1 MATACSQ
8 CGFTLVEGDAFCGK
22 CGARRSDTPQS
33 TAALAGSKTS
43 SIAALAIAGIGAAVM
58 IDLAVETF
66 LAGSTLR
73 WWAVAAAAAYLGLTV
88 AARWRDI
95 GWSSQLTIVLVSVL
109 GLAAATAWRPAGLAD
124 GVRFAGQPTSR
135 VFACLTAGALVVAI
149 ITVVRATIL
158 PLAAR
163 LVFSLLALYGLAAFA
178 LGAWQTT
185 AYQALFA
192 GDNIW
197 HAAPRWLQ
205 GGVIGGLVALPLALL
220 VVLAGG
226 VAHGKRSWS
235 PQSIVIFVSTLAI
248 AFSAFT
254 NGAGAGQPGVHLDLS
269 PAGISA
275 SDQARDA
282 QTQPDQRTFADAD
295 ALLKRIAD
303 APEPSKFNVEKTA
316 DAIGNNPAALFAY
329 VHDHVRTEIYSGVL
343 RGARGTLMSGA
354 GNAWDQALLLA
365 AMLRHQ
371 GREVRFARVHLTPE
385 MATKIVDRMF
395 ADAGRPRVP
404 AGPSLQIPDSL
415 QKGGRATLAQIQAHW
430 QRAQTD
436 LLQALDRA
444 NLSLGDAAT
453 SEQTLESEAAD
464 HLFVEYHEG
473 DRWIA
478 LDPIATAAPGASLAS
493 AAEHAPEIP
502 DSFYHHVAI
511 RVWIEE
517 RRGQKLQQEEVL
529 RFPTTAAALSGAQVV
544 LSHRFV
550 HDITGGW
557 RATPVLQID
566 GQAYAART
574 FNDAGLIAGK
584 ANNKED
590 LIGQAQQS
598 VAQLGRVTDLF
609 GDNKTSTPPLTAP
622 QSGLVAESLEV
633 EFTDPAK
640 HSDIVRRE
648 LIDRIGAVTRANK
661 TAASAPLTSIDVAN
675 GVPLQLAGI
684 YALAF
689 ASGPLDP
696 ALPARRLSSA
706 AGLTEDLQALRDA
719 RPAQNGSLSSED
731 QERLARVLD
740 KYPALLQASAEST
753 LLLSQ
758 RLARSLRIGDSS
770 ALFYEATPR
779 LVIASFDLTS
789 GLALDL
795 RRNTVRALARN
806 SSPSAQVRAN
816 LARSVADAAIEGDVL
831 MPRAQPRRIAAI
843 DIFDKARTQGIRL
856 VALGAGAPLAT
867 LQASDLA
874 RARMASAEGGSLLIA
889 PERTP
894 SASPPHF
901 AWWKLDPSTG
911 EAITTLDTGL
921 NGLQDIPEEA
931 ALETNVIS
939 PMAQTLST
947 PYRAISPLAQT
958 LGNGAGTEI
967 SPMAQTLTELGPTR
981 LAGQGHP
988 WSMAGDFTGDM
999 FMELLRALTAAG
1011 EDTSQLFF

>member
-43 SIAALAIAGIGAAVM
+43 SIAAIAIAGIGAAVM

-66 LAGSTLR
+66 TGGSALR

-124 GVRFAGQPTSR
+124 GIRFAGQPTSR
-135 VFACLTAGALVVAI
+135 VLACLTAGALAVAI
-149 ITVVRATIL
+149 VTVLRATIL

-163 LVFSLLALYGLAAFA
+163 LVFLLPALYGLAAFA

-192 GDNIW
+192 GDSIW
-197 HAAPRWLQ
+197 HAVPRWLQ

-220 VVLAGG
+220 VALVGG

-235 PQSIVIFVSTLAI
+235 PQAIVMFVSTLAI
-248 AFSAFT
+248 VFSAFT
-254 NGAGAGQPGVHLDLS
+254 NGAGAGQSGVHLDLS
-269 PAGISA
+269 GAGISA
-275 SDQARDA
+275 SNQAAQA
-282 QTQPDQRTFADAD
+282 QTQPDQRAFADA
-295 ALLKRIAD
+295 ATLIKRIAD
-303 APEPSKFNVEKTA
+303 APEPSRFSVEKTA
-316 DAIGNNPAALFAY
+316 DETGNKPASLFAY
-329 VHDHVRTEIYSGVL
+329 VHDHVQTEIYSGVL
-343 RGARGTLMSGA
+343 RGARGTLMGRA

-404 AGPSLQIPDSL
+404 AGRPLQTPDSV
-415 QKGGRATLAQIQAHW
+415 QKRSRAALAQIQMDW

-436 LLQALDRA
+436 LLGALDHA
-444 NLSLGDAAT
+444 GLSLGDAAT

-473 DRWIA
+473 DRWIP
-478 LDPIATAAPGASLAS
+478 LDPIAEDAPGASVAS
-493 AAEHAPEIP
+493 AGESFPEVP
-502 DSFYHHVAI
+502 DSFYHHVTI
-511 RVWIEE
+511 RVWMEE
-517 RRGQKLQQEEVL
+517 RRGQTLQQEEVL
-529 RFPTTAAALSGAQVV
+529 RFPTTAASLSGAQV
-544 LSHRFV
+544 LLWHRFD
-550 HDITGGW
+550 HDVTGGW

-566 GQAYAART
+566 GHMYAALT
-574 FNDAGLIAGK
+574 FSDAGLITAK
-584 ANNKED
+584 ANSKED
-590 LIGQAQQS
+590 LITQAHQTVS
-598 VAQLGRVTDLF
+598 QLGQVTALF
-609 GDNKTSTPPLTAP
+609 GDDKTATTPPAAP
-622 QSGLVAESLEV
+622 QGGFASESLEV

-648 LIDRIGAVTRANK
+648 LIDRIGAVARANK
-661 TAASAPLTSIDVAN
+661 TAASAPLTSIDVKD

-689 ASGPLDP
+689 ATGPVDP

-706 AGLTEDLQALRDA
+706 AGVIGDLQPLKDA
-719 RPAQNGSLSSED
+719 RPAQNGSLSPED
-731 QERLARVLD
+731 QDRFARVLG
-740 KYPALLQASAEST
+740 KYPALLEASAEST
-753 LLLSQ
+753 LALSQ
-758 RLARSLRIGDSS
+758 RLARSVRIGNSP

-779 LVIASFDLTS
+779 LVIASFDVRS

-795 RRNTVRALARN
+795 RRNGVRDVARN
-806 SSPSAQVRAN
+806 SSAPELVRAN
-816 LARSVADAAIEGDVL
+816 LARSVGDAAIEGDVL
-831 MPRAQPRRIAAI
+831 MPKAQPRRVAAI
-843 DIFDKARTQGIRL
+843 DIFDRARTEGIRL
-856 VALGAGAPLAT
+856 VALRSGAPLT
-867 LQASDLA
+867 SVQASDLA
-874 RARMASAEGGSLLIA
+874 RARMASAEAGSLLIV

-911 EAITTLDTGL
+911 EAISTLDTGL
-921 NGLQDIPEEA
+921 NGFQDLPEEA
-931 ALETNVIS
+931 AINRAVSPLAYEVFNGVPYYSHALETG
-939 PMAQTLST
+939 
-947 PYRAISPLAQT
+947 ISPLAYEV
-958 LGNGAGTEI
+958 AA
-967 SPMAQTLTELGPTR
+967 PWAQCGE
-981 LAGQGHP
+981 
-988 WSMAGDFTGDM
+988 FTGDM
-999 FMELLRALTAAG
+999 LMQLLDALVETGSDFELTW
-1011 EDTSQLFF
+1011 